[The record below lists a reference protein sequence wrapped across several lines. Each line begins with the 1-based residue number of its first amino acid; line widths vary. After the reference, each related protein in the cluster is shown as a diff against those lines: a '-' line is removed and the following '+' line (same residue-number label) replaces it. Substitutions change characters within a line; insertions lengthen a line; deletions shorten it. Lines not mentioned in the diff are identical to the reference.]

1 MEISWMFTTAVAVF
15 VLVYFSYMLG
25 KGSTDGKMLT
35 IKRENERLNAELHKL
50 TDRDERGRFRGG
62 KSANSK
68 AV

>member
-25 KGSTDGKMLT
+25 KGSADGKMLT